1 MVVSAPTER
10 VVATLTALVVAI
22 LIASA
27 VPHIKVKGHP
37 RSQP

>member
-22 LIASA
+22 LIA
-27 VPHIKVKGHP
+27 VQF
-37 RSQP
+37 RT